1 MIVEKND
8 IDMLNTLSYIHL
20 LPSKEFKK
28 EREKF
33 LKQLN
38 SKSFFNGDNKAKYK
52 LPKNALAI
60 LNKHLNE

>member
-8 IDMLNTLSYIHL
+8 IDMLNTFSYLHL

-28 EREKF
+28 KRENI

-38 SKSFFNGDNKAKYK
+38 SKSFLNGDNKAKYNLSK
-52 LPKNALAI
+52 KVLAI
-60 LNKHLNE
+60 LNKHLSE